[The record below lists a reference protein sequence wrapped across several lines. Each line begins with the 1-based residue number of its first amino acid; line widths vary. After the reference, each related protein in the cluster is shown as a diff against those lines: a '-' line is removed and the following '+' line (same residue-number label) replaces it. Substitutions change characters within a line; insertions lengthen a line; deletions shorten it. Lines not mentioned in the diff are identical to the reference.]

1 LYSRYLAKSLSI
13 KELPVLSLGQIL
25 SSSYVVAG
33 YDTLVITG
41 VVTNNSVEATVRV
54 AGNLGFK
61 TYVVSDATATF
72 DRVAL
77 DGKLHHAE
85 DVHAHSLANMQGEYA
100 TVIDTKKLLEW
111 TTVGSMRMR

>member
-1 LYSRYLAKSLSI
+1 MLQQS
-13 KELPVLSLGQIL
+13 GFTIL
-25 SSSYVVAG
+25 ISTSQQFSTIG
-33 YDTLVITG
+33 
-41 VVTNNSVEATVRV
+41 
-54 AGNLGFK
+54 K
-61 TYVVSDATATF
+61 
-72 DRVAL
+72 VAL